1 MSPPYEEQFH
11 SSASNPLNQQSGPS
25 GSTEFQWTMQH
36 LNKLDDKVSKHIS
49 EISELNAT
57 VKHQSAEIQDLKTSI
72 NSLSDDVN
80 SLKRMIYTVG
90 VVFTVVTALGVF
102 FFGSTVQD
110 VMSSI
115 QALSEIPK

>member
-11 SSASNPLNQQSGPS
+11 SSASNPSNQQSGPS

-49 EISELNAT
+49 EISELNTT
-57 VKHQSAEIQDLKTSI
+57 VKHQSSEIQDLKTSVTT
-72 NSLSDDVN
+72 LSDDVN
-80 SLKRMIYTVG
+80 NLKRVIYTAG
-90 VVFTVVTALGVF
+90 IVFTVVAALGMF

-115 QALSEIPK
+115 QALSETPR